1 LIDVDE
7 QLIHPLFDEYL
18 FRPSSICRNVLATS
32 AGVVNVAAIPP
43 ANAPQANVA

>member
-1 LIDVDE
+1 M
-7 QLIHPLFDEYL
+7 HPLFGEDL

-43 ANAPQANVA
+43 AKAPQANVA